1 MISICKIKNSIR
13 EIDGEGW
20 DEKTINNL
28 DDAINSLRAVNASL
42 ENVSVKGRDNIDALL
57 GCMLGIDMIIGEEDD
72 NG

>member
-1 MISICKIKNSIR
+1 MISICKIRNSIR
-13 EIDGEGW
+13 GIDGEGW